1 MHDCWRPA
9 SEPSR
14 EVCSDFRSVSLLLDL
29 QRRYKSFGLKDLSRF
44 LWRNYRLIVFYPIFF
59 DFDWDITS
67 CKSEVYIYIYIYMK
81 YYCICNICITHD
93 VWYGGMF
100 ARKYIP
106 CDIPLFNFPPNS
118 SLWHNESSFGVIFW
132 FFSII

>member
-59 DFDWDITS
+59 VFDWDITS
-67 CKSEVYIYIYIYMK
+67 CISEVYIYIYIY
-81 YYCICNICITHD
+81 IWSIT
-93 VWYGGMF
+93 VF
-100 ARKYIP
+100 AIYALRMMYDTEECLLVNTFHVIFH
-106 CDIPLFNFPPNS
+106 CSTFHHIPLFDTMNQA
-118 SLWHNESSFGVIFW
+118 LV
-132 FFSII
+132 